1 MKKKIIILVL
11 IAIGASGLTGIL
23 PISISLSPAEKL
35 VLVEGISNRV
45 ISPSILA
52 SGFLAHEEEV
62 MLSSEVIGKVAELF
76 VEEGEPV
83 SAGDLVLRVDDK
95 NFLAGLEQSE
105 AAVRINSI
113 DIERQKVRVENLE
126 RQFQRSEALFGRDL
140 IGEEEYESLRNQ
152 LDLARIDYLSSQE
165 RLAQSNAQLDQ
176 VLDNLSKTQI
186 ISPIDGVVTSLD
198 IKVGETAIAS
208 STNIPGSSL
217 MTIANPSSIYTEV
230 LVDEADIANI
240 RVGQKA
246 EIVAIAYPD
255 EPMQGTV
262 RFIANTAKI
271 AQGRTG
277 LSFVVKIDIE
287 DPGEVTLRP
296 GMSCRAEI
304 FTQDDRLVTAVPIEA
319 VLFEEDKAENRSD
332 HFIFLNNQ
340 GIAKKTKVE
349 VGLSDDEFQ
358 ELLSEI
364 DSDVDV
370 IVGPNRELRNLVDG
384 DRIGELV
391 ENDDPEQR
399 GRGNSELET
408 DMDLISLI
416 DISKHYQMGGQT
428 VKALDSVTVHIA
440 KNDYLAF
447 IGSSGSGKSTML
459 NILGCLDRPS
469 TGTYHL
475 NGKDVDSLTEN
486 ELSEIRNLEIGFIF
500 QSFNLLPRST
510 ALANVMQP
518 LVYRNISYKARKKLA
533 LEALQRVGLD
543 SRVSH
548 FPNQLSGGQRQRVA
562 IARALVT
569 EPSILLA
576 DEPTGNLDSRTTDE
590 IMILFDELHHDGH
603 TLIIVTHEPE
613 IADHC
618 KRVVELKDGRIF
630 ADSRH

>member
-1 MKKKIIILVL
+1 MPAFCAGLLFEAKAMKKKIIILVL

-35 VLVEGISNRV
+35 VLVESISNRI

-126 RQFQRSEALFGRDL
+126 RQFQRSEALYGRDL

-255 EPMQGTV
+255 EPMLGTV

-332 HFIFLNNQ
+332 HFIFLNDQ
-340 GIAKKTKVE
+340 GVAKKTKIE

-399 GRGNSELET
+399 GRGGRF
-408 DMDLISLI
+408 
-416 DISKHYQMGGQT
+416 Q
-428 VKALDSVTVHIA
+428 
-440 KNDYLAF
+440 F
-447 IGSSGSGKSTML
+447 RIG
-459 NILGCLDRPS
+459 N
-469 TGTYHL
+469 
-475 NGKDVDSLTEN
+475 
-486 ELSEIRNLEIGFIF
+486 
-500 QSFNLLPRST
+500 
-510 ALANVMQP
+510 
-518 LVYRNISYKARKKLA
+518 
-533 LEALQRVGLD
+533 
-543 SRVSH
+543 
-548 FPNQLSGGQRQRVA
+548 
-562 IARALVT
+562 
-569 EPSILLA
+569 
-576 DEPTGNLDSRTTDE
+576 
-590 IMILFDELHHDGH
+590 
-603 TLIIVTHEPE
+603 
-613 IADHC
+613 
-618 KRVVELKDGRIF
+618 
-630 ADSRH
+630 

>member
-1 MKKKIIILVL
+1 MKKKTLILVL
-11 IAIGASGLTGIL
+11 IAIGASGLAGIL

-332 HFIFLNNQ
+332 HFIFLNDQ
-340 GIAKKTKVE
+340 GVAKKTKVE

-391 ENDDPEQR
+391 ENGDPEQR
-399 GRGNSELET
+399 GRGGRF
-408 DMDLISLI
+408 
-416 DISKHYQMGGQT
+416 Q
-428 VKALDSVTVHIA
+428 
-440 KNDYLAF
+440 F
-447 IGSSGSGKSTML
+447 RIG
-459 NILGCLDRPS
+459 N
-469 TGTYHL
+469 
-475 NGKDVDSLTEN
+475 
-486 ELSEIRNLEIGFIF
+486 
-500 QSFNLLPRST
+500 
-510 ALANVMQP
+510 
-518 LVYRNISYKARKKLA
+518 
-533 LEALQRVGLD
+533 
-543 SRVSH
+543 
-548 FPNQLSGGQRQRVA
+548 
-562 IARALVT
+562 
-569 EPSILLA
+569 
-576 DEPTGNLDSRTTDE
+576 
-590 IMILFDELHHDGH
+590 
-603 TLIIVTHEPE
+603 
-613 IADHC
+613 
-618 KRVVELKDGRIF
+618 
-630 ADSRH
+630 